1 MCGVVTSFMQSN
13 TCFGINV
20 SAALFCSVLLGVG
33 LRGRKTWLLFWAG
46 RRSGC
51 VVVGKFEF
59 QIPVHFRLLLKKN
72 HFSLI
77 FLHLLAALAFQ
88 GRTWRGHC
96 CLPDSLYGTVIL
108 MSLLSNHLYTKS
120 FHEWLPYNFSTLIV
134 NGYKIML
141 QFSICFI
148 ILNFY

>member
-1 MCGVVTSFMQSN
+1 MF
-13 TCFGINV
+13 
-20 SAALFCSVLLGVG
+20 
-33 LRGRKTWLLFWAG
+33 FWGG

-59 QIPVHFRLLLKKN
+59 WIPVQFRLLLKKKKN

-77 FLHLLAALAFQ
+77 FLHLLAALAK

-108 MSLLSNHLYTKS
+108 MSLFSNHLYTKS
-120 FHEWLPYNFSTLIV
+120 FHEWLPCPFYQYNYVIQRIGAVQFHV
-134 NGYKIML
+134 NLYIHSGFKDSGKAQLYKL
-141 QFSICFI
+141 CCKQS
-148 ILNFY
+148 LTRQ

>member
-1 MCGVVTSFMQSN
+1 M
-13 TCFGINV
+13 
-20 SAALFCSVLLGVG
+20 
-33 LRGRKTWLLFWAG
+33 
-46 RRSGC
+46 
-51 VVVGKFEF
+51 VGKFEF
-59 QIPVHFRLLLKKN
+59 WIPVQFRLLLKKKKN

-77 FLHLLAALAFQ
+77 FLHLLAALAK

-108 MSLLSNHLYTKS
+108 MSLFSNHLYTKS